1 MEPAATPTEAS
12 VEAAEA
18 RTLSANELEEL
29 VEAATDA
36 IRNDGGFG
44 WLRPPAHDV
53 MRLYWRGVL
62 LIPEARLFIA
72 KLDGAVCGSVQ
83 LWFRPSNN
91 QAQRLIGEITTFF
104 VASWAR
110 GRGIGAQLLEEA
122 EACAMDS
129 GLFALELSLRETQER
144 ARRTFAQRGYQNWGV
159 NPHYARLGG
168 DWVAG
173 HHFVLTLDGS
183 DKNKSET
190 DKSGKENPA
199 TDKSETDKKA

>member
-1 MEPAATPTEAS
+1 MLFFLLGFDSGFDMETAPTATPAS
-12 VEAAEA
+12 VSLEVAEA
-18 RTLSANELEEL
+18 RSLSANELEEL

-44 WLRPPAHDV
+44 WLRPPTHEV

-91 QAQRLIGEITTFF
+91 EAQRLIGEITTFF

-110 GRGIGAQLLEEA
+110 GLGLGARLLEEA
-122 EACAMDS
+122 EACALES

-168 DWVAG
+168 NWVSG
-173 HHFVLTLDGS
+173 HHYVLTLDDPRQS
-183 DKNKSET
+183 RQ
-190 DKSGKENPA
+190 
-199 TDKSETDKKA
+199 DKK